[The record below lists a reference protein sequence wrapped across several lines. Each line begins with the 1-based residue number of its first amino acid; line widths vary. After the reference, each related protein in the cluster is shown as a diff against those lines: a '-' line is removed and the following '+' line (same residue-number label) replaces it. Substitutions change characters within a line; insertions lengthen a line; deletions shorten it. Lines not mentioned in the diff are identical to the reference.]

1 MFHEN
6 WYSDAQVGDLQLLVD
21 KVSKIPKKGVFIEVG
36 CWEGKSTVAL
46 ANRCYPEILF
56 CNDTWKGN
64 VEESKATGKTHPTET
79 ILKERNVLMV
89 FKHNMNTCTRGNYS
103 IVQEDCL
110 TWLASVQDPIQFIHI
125 DASHEY
131 ESVKKT
137 VNLVKSRVVP
147 GGIICGADFISAHQG
162 RLDLHGG
169 VERAVR
175 ESFGNE
181 FQQKGNL
188 WYWQNLVFPITFS
201 IPESK
206 MVTTLPPKTKTM
218 SGQIPTN
225 TKTYTYEREADYYG
239 EYQSS
244 YFATTKKKGGW
255 DCLRHYEIVANG
267 CLPYFEN
274 DPTECPNRTM
284 ALWSKTLWMDARRLY
299 DAWKGTPE
307 DHNTWERL
315 MNQSMDHVK
324 KHLTTKRIADYLLD
338 TTGHHQTQRILFLS
352 GDLYP
357 DYLRCLTLHGLKER
371 MGAHCH
377 DYPQVSHLY
386 ENCSIP
392 NASLY
397 GKGMTYAKLLD
408 PSLHDDRLD
417 ATVEKDIADKVYDL
431 IIYGSVHRGMPFYEQ
446 VASIYEPHQI
456 ILLCGED
463 IHDNHWIDCI
473 PTWISKGHFLL
484 VRELV

>member
-64 VEESKATGKTHPTET
+64 VEESKTTGETHPTET

-137 VNLVKSRVVP
+137 IDLVKSRIVP
-147 GGIICGADFISAHQG
+147 GGIICGADFLSAHQR

-206 MVTTLPPKTKTM
+206 MVATLPPKTKTM

-225 TKTYTYEREADYYG
+225 TKTYTYEREADYYA

-244 YFATTKKKGGW
+244 YFAITKKKGGVG
-255 DCLRHYEIVANG
+255 LS
-267 CLPYFEN
+267 
-274 DPTECPNRTM
+274 T
-284 ALWSKTLWMDARRLY
+284 AL
-299 DAWKGTPE
+299 
-307 DHNTWERL
+307 
-315 MNQSMDHVK
+315 
-324 KHLTTKRIADYLLD
+324 
-338 TTGHHQTQRILFLS
+338 
-352 GDLYP
+352 
-357 DYLRCLTLHGLKER
+357 
-371 MGAHCH
+371 
-377 DYPQVSHLY
+377 
-386 ENCSIP
+386 
-392 NASLY
+392 
-397 GKGMTYAKLLD
+397 
-408 PSLHDDRLD
+408 
-417 ATVEKDIADKVYDL
+417 
-431 IIYGSVHRGMPFYEQ
+431 
-446 VASIYEPHQI
+446 
-456 ILLCGED
+456 
-463 IHDNHWIDCI
+463 
-473 PTWISKGHFLL
+473 
-484 VRELV
+484 